1 MANPHAIQIH
11 CDGAMDYDKKN
22 TGGNGFFIEFPD
34 SFNIESISRSIRNDG
49 QGIHRLEIISLIE
62 AMNELLLFAKN
73 NPKLV
78 RQSSGIELYTD
89 RMSVTN
95 LVNPYLIRGWRK
107 NNWLNYEGKA
117 IKDKDLLDK
126 LDKTRTKLSQ
136 VIGGQI
142 SISYVREKRNKV
154 ADKLS
159 KTAKKIGIKGSTLA
173 NKKQR
178 NVTKRIYDGKEV
190 DYFKLTQCDI
200 EARVYAWETVGKQ
213 VEVCFEICSDYLHGS
228 IVKAYV
234 IPSLKDKLHRSHIY
248 KINISKICSH
258 HIEIKLVKEVIKNII
273 VVNKSVDL

>member
-11 CDGAMDYDKKN
+11 CDGAMDYDIGN
-22 TGGNGFFIEFPD
+22 TGGNGFIIEFPD
-34 SFNIESISRSIRNDG
+34 SFGIEPITRSIRNDG

-62 AMNELLLFAKN
+62 AMNALLLFAKD

-78 RQSSGIELYTD
+78 RQSSGVEFYTD
-89 RMSVTN
+89 RISVTK
-95 LVNPYLIRGWRK
+95 LVNPYWIKDWRK

-136 VIGGQI
+136 TIGGQI
-142 SISYVREKRNKV
+142 SISYEREKKNKI

-178 NVTKRIYDGKEV
+178 CVTKRLYDGKEV
-190 DYFKLTQCDI
+190 FYPKLKLGEI
-200 EARVYAWETVGKQ
+200 EARLYAWETVGKQ
-213 VEVCFEICSDYLHGS
+213 VEVCFEICSDYLHGG

-234 IPSLKDKLHRSHIY
+234 SPVLKNELHRSHIY
-248 KINISKICSH
+248 KISISKICSH
-258 HIEIKLVKEVIKNII
+258 HIEIQLIKEI
-273 VVNKSVDL
+273 V